1 MEVPQMARGRLSKID
16 IESKVYRM
24 KTALYNGHCEEKSE
38 EWQDGYHAAL
48 NSLLEILQEYHT

>member
-24 KTALYNGHCEEKSE
+24 KTALYNGHYGEKSE